1 MLLENISYK
10 KGMGLSRN
18 FANDFF
24 RFQGD
29 KHFHPIDKGNQF

>member
-1 MLLENISYK
+1 
-10 KGMGLSRN
+10 MGLSRN

-29 KHFHPIDKGNQF
+29 KHFLLIDKGNQFQCNTSVG